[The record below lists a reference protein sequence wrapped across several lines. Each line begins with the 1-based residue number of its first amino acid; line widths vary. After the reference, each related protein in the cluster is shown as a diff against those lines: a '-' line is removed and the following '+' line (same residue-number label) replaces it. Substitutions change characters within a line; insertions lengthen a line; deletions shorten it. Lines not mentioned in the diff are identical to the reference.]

1 LNPLEPSC
9 ERVRKS
15 SPKRSLASNL
25 KTPERMKA
33 KAHLTPVGSF
43 VSKTV
48 IKKCHRRRPQPSEL
62 NPSSPKIIKKSFFV
76 AVDREALPDR

>member
-1 LNPLEPSC
+1 
-9 ERVRKS
+9 
-15 SPKRSLASNL
+15 
-25 KTPERMKA
+25 MKA